1 MVTYEAFAFAS
12 LEAAE
17 APKAQP
23 HTKVWG
29 ALWSAFQYT
38 PTRAGGDNRYGEHER
53 PRMTKPKLAADARVF
68 T

>member
-38 PTRAGGDNRYGEHER
+38 QG
-53 PRMTKPKLAADARVF
+53 VIW
-68 T
+68 

>member
-23 HTKVWG
+23 HTKVWALWG
-29 ALWSAFQYT
+29 ALLIVE
-38 PTRAGGDNRYGEHER
+38 RAPSIVRQAQG
-53 PRMTKPKLAADARVF
+53 VIW
-68 T
+68 

>member
-38 PTRAGGDNRYGEHER
+38 PTVRAQGVITDMVN
-53 PRMTKPKLAADARVF
+53 TKDLE
-68 T
+68 

>member
-1 MVTYEAFAFAS
+1 MVTYEVFAFAS

-29 ALWSAFQYT
+29 ALWSAFQYAYAQGVIT
-38 PTRAGGDNRYGEHER
+38 DMVN
-53 PRMTKPKLAADARVF
+53 TKDLE
-68 T
+68 